1 MSDQKLM
8 TELMGVNTYI
18 DSELFADR
26 IRLYLTLIT
35 VYIIIKLVSIRFCK
49 EFK

>member
-8 TELMGVNTYI
+8 PKLMEVNTYI
-18 DSELFADR
+18 DSELFANR
-26 IRLYLTLIT
+26 MRLYLTLIT
-35 VYIIIKLVSIRFCK
+35 VYIIIKLVSIRVCK